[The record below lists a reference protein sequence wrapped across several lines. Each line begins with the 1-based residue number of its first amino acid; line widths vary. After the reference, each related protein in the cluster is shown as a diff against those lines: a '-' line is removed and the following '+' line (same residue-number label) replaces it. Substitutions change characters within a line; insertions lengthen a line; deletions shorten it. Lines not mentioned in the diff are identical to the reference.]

1 MGQSYRIRTELG
13 INKSINVQLDQQF
26 EFLEILSL
34 TLQQEDIY
42 TKSCAQYGVV
52 VGRVTAN
59 NGFGIPNAR
68 VSVFIPI
75 LPVDESNPIITS
87 VYPYKS
93 PNDRNEDGYRYN
105 LLPYEKSYSTHAATG
120 TLPSR
125 LDSLTGSTAVEIY
138 DKYYKYS
145 VKTNESGDY
154 MIMGVPQGNHTLV
167 MDVDL
172 SDIGEFSLTPQDLIR
187 MGLASESQVA
197 GNRFRTSTDL
207 NSLPQ
212 IVNLTKDIQVS
223 PLWGDPEL
231 CDIAINRVDFDL
243 RDDANIDIQPTSV
256 FMGSIYS
263 TSDSYR
269 IRPNAKPADDMG
281 NLCSLVAGPGQILA
295 IRQTI
300 YQDDEGNP
308 VLEQYQLE
316 QSGNIIDG
324 NGVWLTELPMNL
336 DYFVTNEFGEK
347 ILSNDPTVGIPTKSK
362 YRFKIKWSQSSNLS
376 EQVRRPY
383 YLVPNV
389 KEYGWTNTNSVSDFS
404 KQESSYYFGLAWS
417 GYTNGFN
424 LGTQKQ
430 DRLDEIINCEDTF
443 YEFKYN
449 KVYTVAGLIDEFKN
463 GGRGNFIGIK
473 EIDSQVCESTINK
486 FPVNDGFKNFDLLY
500 FIFAIILQII
510 QIIGIPL
517 LTIFHFLAFLW
528 NNFAVLILSF
538 LIGLMVKAAV
548 QQSLLVVAAIAGS
561 AAFGATVAMIVPHG
575 LLAILY
581 TVSAIFLVIN
591 FIDIINYKFG
601 RIKLPMMTYPECQAC
616 ECDPESTTPGGGDID
631 NAPPTGILTQLS
643 NGGLYV
649 ENLEETFYN
658 PDLDN
663 ENIAQLSAVTI
674 SEAISGRFSRKN
686 VSINK
691 STISQSYTF
700 PEPIPGGRQHDGV
713 SGTKLVAAGITLPPG
728 ERVNKYNTRKKYF
741 DNINKISVRFNY
753 PGNGGNLNI
762 SPNGTKHYDNTLT
775 VLAVQALEPGTLLT
789 FVDPLKTKDVNYLW
803 TGTTQIGSKP
813 IKGINGVIKNTPFK
827 DVTYASINQVT
838 SQMVS
843 YRVPPVNSTCF
854 LTLTF
859 EVIEPGTVTYRNCVG
874 VKSVKVIRDTELGP
888 LTISDPNG
896 VDITS
901 LGGSAVIDTGDNDEK
916 IIKGDAC
923 QRYEYPSDLEYYQV
937 LTSITINTKVETVN
951 GKTIYSLPN
960 QGDPTK
966 GFWNDLTAD
975 NAGFFLS
982 NWPIPGFENYG
993 YVGGN
998 DLVQTGGF
1006 IITTSDIYGHYYP
1019 PNKVGYSFPTT
1030 ILDGFNEQ
1038 VVLILQRGVD
1048 PYSPKLPN
1056 SYGIGKILGHPTEEA
1071 VVITG
1076 MTRMNIPIQPL
1087 PSNSSISVQDH
1098 RKVNEIF
1105 SHSYFYTPG
1114 IPNSTTPGL
1123 VFSSYTTSNVGYYG
1137 ALDSRYM
1144 NTTTPRLSITSVL
1157 KQVFFGNGN
1166 KTDTFDQQGP
1176 GLLGFTTIPR
1186 NTSTNYGV
1194 YSISVGGPIGMTGV
1208 AVKPPS
1214 QNVFGVQT
1222 TTFTNNVNSVSYGG
1236 TTLLNPSTR
1245 YRLDEDLSGA
1255 SYMFRGPFFDFQAE
1269 WRTGF
1274 SDDRYG
1280 YKISDNQP
1288 TSVYF
1293 SPLLLPNFTGGTS
1306 PVNPGLTIN
1315 NPPTQMV
1322 MRTDRLPSSDSF
1334 DVQRRQSDLTFLN
1347 GSVPLLQQN
1356 LSFAVYS
1363 PEGGLSFGAPSFT
1376 TGAQQTTADIG
1387 GQALELTVI
1396 DTMSTCE
1403 NMVGLDQYEGNG
1415 KTFKVKPDAKA
1426 SDSIESGCYVMM
1438 NRPLLDLTKDI
1449 GTFGEWG
1456 YRFRFFY
1463 GLCRG
1468 VLSQS
1473 FTNNWVNGSLYMFPI
1488 QADTKYNILGEPKSE
1503 YVKELVYFDNKTNT
1517 FYYRSSPYLLSTTNP
1532 RFIGSP
1538 NRYVNGDPLIS
1549 PVNKRNLLFP
1559 TTIVDLGYKDD
1570 FYSEISFDPATKGYI
1585 MKSLNP
1591 TTYSD
1596 TSDLVNLFVIT
1607 RITNSGFLGQIL
1619 SGLNGSL
1626 DKLFSR
1632 PQLRIDGDL
1641 AQTMSINS
1649 EYGVIPFSPQF
1660 YNLNPTSPLSDPV
1673 VVLDGPTMGIFFSS
1687 TTFDL
1692 QNKDYLSPGII
1703 NFRPNVNSNAVATYE
1718 YGIKS
1723 QKVPFYQWELK
1734 GSVNTI
1740 FGTEKNDWATSDNDI
1755 FSQNYQSL
1763 SRRNAD
1769 STSNPSYFMGKAAY
1783 GLGDIYKRGYLFS
1796 VDNNGVYSTTV
1807 GNYDGSN
1814 NFLVGAPNH
1823 FYFGTIKGES
1833 ALDKF
1838 KTKYSVDE

>member
-34 TLQQEDIY
+34 TLQQDDVY
-42 TKSCAQYGVV
+42 TKSCAQYGVI

-75 LPVDESNPIITS
+75 TPIDESNPIIS
-87 VYPYKS
+87 SIYPYKS
-93 PNDRNEDGYRYN
+93 PNDKNDDGYRYN
-105 LLPYEKSYSTHAATG
+105 LLPYEQSYSSHAATG

-125 LDSLTGSTAVEIY
+125 LDALTGATAVEIY

-212 IVNLTKDIQVS
+212 IINLTKDVEVS

-231 CDIAINRVDFDL
+231 CNIAINRVDFDL

-269 IRPNAKPADDMG
+269 VRPNARPADDMG

-308 VLEQYQLE
+308 VLEQHQLE

-347 ILSNDPTVGIPTKSK
+347 ILSNDPTVGIPTKAK
-362 YRFKIKWSQSSNLS
+362 YRFKIKWQQSANLS

-389 KEYGWTNTNSVSDFS
+389 KEYGWTNDTVVSDLP
-404 KQESSYYFGLAWS
+404 KQESSYYFGLSWS

-424 LGTQKQ
+424 LGNQKQ
-430 DRLDEIINCEDTF
+430 DRLNEIINCEDTF

-449 KVYTVAGLIDEFKN
+449 KVYTITGLIDEFKN
-463 GGRGNFIGIK
+463 GGRGQFIGIK
-473 EIDSQVCESTINK
+473 EIDSQDCESTINK

-510 QIIGIPL
+510 QFIGIPL
-517 LTIFHFLAFLW
+517 LTIFHFLAFIW
-528 NNFAVLILSF
+528 NNFAVLILAF
-538 LIGLMVKAAV
+538 LIGLMVKSAV
-548 QQSLLVVAAIAGS
+548 QQGILVIAAIAGS
-561 AAFGATVAMIVPHG
+561 AAFGATLGFIVPHG
-575 LLAILY
+575 LLGILY
-581 TVSAIFLVIN
+581 SVSAIFLAIN
-591 FIDIINYKFG
+591 FRNIISYKFG
-601 RIKLPMMTYPECQAC
+601 RIKLPMMTYPDCQS
-616 ECDPESTTPGGGDID
+616 CDCNPETTTPGGGEID
-631 NAPPTGILTQLS
+631 SAPPTGLLTQLS
-643 NGGLYV
+643 NGGLYI
-649 ENLEETFYN
+649 ENLEESFFN
-658 PDLDN
+658 PVLDN
-663 ENIAQLSAVTI
+663 ENNAQLSAVTI
-674 SEAISGRFSRKN
+674 SESISGKFSRKN
-686 VSINK
+686 PTIYK
-691 STISQSYTF
+691 STFSQTYTF
-700 PEPIPGGRQHDGV
+700 ENTEGDRF
-713 SGTKLVAAGITLPPG
+713 GTKLVAAGITLPPG

-741 DNINKISVRFNY
+741 DNVNKISVRFNY
-753 PGNGGNLNI
+753 PSNGGSLTPT
-762 SPNGTKHYDNTLT
+762 SPTGTKHYDNTLT
-775 VLAVQALEPGTLLT
+775 ILAVEALEPGTLLT
-789 FVDPLKTKDVNYLW
+789 FIDPLKTKDVNFLW
-803 TGTTQIGSKP
+803 TGTTQINSKP
-813 IKGINGVIKNTPFK
+813 IKGINGIIKNNSF
-827 DVTYASINQVT
+827 DVTVNFAETQTTFSPN
-838 SQMVS
+838 SPL
-843 YRVPPVNSTCF
+843 YRIPPGNSTCF
-854 LTLTF
+854 LSITF
-859 EVIEPGTVTYRNCVG
+859 EVIEPGTVSYRNCLG
-874 VKSVKVIRDTELGP
+874 VKSVSPFEIGTH
-888 LTISDPNG
+888 TISDPNG
-896 VDITS
+896 IDSTS
-901 LGGSAVIDTGDNDEK
+901 FGGTAVINENNKVNGE
-916 IIKGDAC
+916 AC
-923 QRYEYPSDLEYYQV
+923 QRYSYPSDLEYYQV
-937 LTSITINTKVETVN
+937 LTAITINSKVEAGT
-951 GKTIYSLPN
+951 GKTIYSLPG

-966 GFWNDLTAD
+966 GFWNDLIAD
-975 NAGFFLS
+975 NKGFLLS
-982 NWPIPGFENYG
+982 NIPSDEGLEKFG
-993 YVGGN
+993 YIGG
-998 DLVQTGGF
+998 DDHPPRSRG
-1006 IITTSDIYGHYYP
+1006 DIWQRGIP
-1019 PNKVGYSFPTT
+1019 PEVPNFSFPTS

-1048 PYSPKLPN
+1048 PYSPMLPN
-1056 SYGIGKILGHPTEEA
+1056 SYGIGRILGHTTEEA

-1076 MTRMNIPIQPL
+1076 MTRINTPIQPL
-1087 PSNSSISVQDH
+1087 PSNSPISVQNH
-1098 RKVNEIF
+1098 KNVGEIF
-1105 SHSYFYTPG
+1105 SGSRFYTPG

-1144 NTTTPRLSITSVL
+1144 RTTTPPLRLSINSVL
-1157 KQVFFGNGN
+1157 NQIFYGNGLQN
-1166 KTDTFDQQGP
+1166 SYIQSDSRSWDQRKTF
-1176 GLLGFTTIPR
+1176 
-1186 NTSTNYGV
+1186 NYGV
-1194 YSISVGGPIGMTGV
+1194 YSISVGGPTLMRGV
-1208 AVKPPS
+1208 AVTAPS
-1214 QNVFGVQT
+1214 QNLFGGQS
-1222 TTFTNNVNSVSYGG
+1222 TNRTWVGFNQGVAVNYVGK
-1236 TTLLNPSTR
+1236 TPINPSTR
-1245 YRLDEDLSGA
+1245 YLPSEDLSGA
-1255 SYMFRGPFFDFQAE
+1255 AYMFRGPLNAFMADYNRFGDDF
-1269 WRTGF
+1269 W
-1274 SDDRYG
+1274 G
-1280 YKISDNQP
+1280 YKISDGEPFNL
-1288 TSVYF
+1288 YF
-1293 SPLLLPNFTGGTS
+1293 SPLLLPEFTGTTG
-1306 PVNPGLTIN
+1306 PNAGLTISS
-1315 NPPTQMV
+1315 PTQMV
-1322 MRTDRLPSSDSF
+1322 MRTDRLPSSDGF
-1334 DVQRRQSDLTFLN
+1334 DVQRRASDFTFLN
-1347 GSVPLLQQN
+1347 GSVGLLQQN

-1363 PEGGLSFGAPSFT
+1363 PDGGLSFGAPSFS
-1376 TGAQQTTADIG
+1376 TGAQQVTADIEE
-1387 GQALELTVI
+1387 QALALTVSE
-1396 DTMSTCE
+1396 TMNTCE

-1415 KTFKVKPDAKA
+1415 KTFRVIPGAKS
-1426 SDSIESGCYVMM
+1426 SDSVEDGCYVMM
-1438 NRPLLDLTKDI
+1438 NRPLLDLVKDF

-1488 QADTKYNILGEPKSE
+1488 QADTKFDALGQPESV
-1503 YVKELVYFDNKTNT
+1503 YAKELVYFDNKTNT
-1517 FYYRSSPYLLSTTNP
+1517 FYYRSSPFRISSNP
-1532 RFIGSP
+1532 NTSRFIGSP
-1538 NRYVNGDPLIS
+1538 TNYEDGRPFNN

-1570 FYSEISFDPATKGYI
+1570 FYGEILFDPAAKGYI
-1585 MKSLNP
+1585 MKSLTP

-1607 RITNSGFLGQIL
+1607 RITSSSFLGQIL

-1626 DKLFSR
+1626 NKLFSR
-1632 PQLRIDGDL
+1632 KELRIDGDL
-1641 AQTMSINS
+1641 AQSMSINS
-1649 EYGVIPFSPQF
+1649 EYGVIPFSPQ
-1660 YNLNPTSPLSDPV
+1660 YYSPESGSV
-1673 VVLDGPTMGIFFSS
+1673 FVLDGPTMGVFFSS

-1703 NFRPNVNSNAVATYE
+1703 NFRPNPSANAIATYE

-1723 QKVPFYQWELK
+1723 QKVPFYQWGLK
-1734 GSVNTI
+1734 GGNSI
-1740 FGTEKNDWATSDNDI
+1740 FGTESNDWVTDKPSIVNNSLEYQGI
-1755 FSQNYQSL
+1755 FSENYQSL
-1763 SRRNAD
+1763 SRRNPD
-1769 STSNPSYFMGKAAY
+1769 SRSNPSYFMSSNARGR
-1783 GLGDIYKRGYLFS
+1783 DIYQRGYIFS
-1796 VDNNGVYSTTV
+1796 INSDGSYSTTV
-1807 GNYDGSN
+1807 GNLNGGN
-1814 NFLVGAPNH
+1814 AFLVGAPNH
-1823 FYFGTIKGES
+1823 FYFGAIKGES

>member
-281 NLCSLVAGPGQILA
+281 NLCSLVAGPGQILT

-308 VLEQYQLE
+308 VLEQHQLE

-347 ILSNDPTVGIPTKSK
+347 ILSNDPTVGIPTKAK
-362 YRFKIKWSQSSNLS
+362 YRFKIKWSQSPNLS

-389 KEYGWTNTNSVSDFS
+389 KEYGWTGTGAIGRPLQ
-404 KQESSYYFGLAWS
+404 QESSYYFGLAWS
-417 GYTNGFN
+417 GYTNGFSK
-424 LGTQKQ
+424 TTTPSKPISDYT
-430 DRLDEIINCEDTF
+430 DRLNEIINCEDTF
-443 YEFKYN
+443 YEFNFN

-473 EIDSQVCESTINK
+473 EIDSQDCESTINK
-486 FPVNDGFKNFDLLY
+486 FPVNEGFRNFDLLY

-517 LTIFHFLAFLW
+517 LTVFHFLAFLW
-528 NNFAVLILSF
+528 NNFAVLILAF
-538 LIGLMVKAAV
+538 LIGLMYKSSANQFGLGLAAI
-548 QQSLLVVAAIAGS
+548 VAAKGS
-561 AAFGATVAMIVPHG
+561 FGATL
-575 LLAILY
+575 LLAAKHTLFGTLY
-581 TVSAIFLVIN
+581 GTLATFLLIN
-591 FIDIINYKFG
+591 FREIISYQFR
-601 RIKLPMMTYPECQAC
+601 RIKLPMMTYPDCQAC
-616 ECDPESTTPGGGDID
+616 ICDPESTQPGGGETDSV
-631 NAPPTGILTQLS
+631 PPSGLLTQLS
-643 NGGLYV
+643 SSSLYF
-649 ENLEETFYN
+649 ENLETIYFN
-658 PDLDN
+658 PTEDN
-663 ENIAQLSAVTI
+663 ETSSQLSAITI
-674 SEAISGRFSRKN
+674 SEAISGKFNTKN
-686 VSINK
+686 PTIYK
-691 STISQSYTF
+691 STFSEQYTF
-700 PEPIPGGRQHDGV
+700 EGSEGNRFGN
-713 SGTKLVAAGITLPPG
+713 KLVGVGITLPPG

-741 DNINKISVRFNY
+741 DNVNKISVRFNY
-753 PGNGGNLNI
+753 PSNGGANLNVG
-762 SPNGTKHYDNTLT
+762 NKKHSDNTLT
-775 VLAVQALEPGTLLT
+775 VLSSLPIEPGTLLT
-789 FVDPLKTKDVNYLW
+789 FIDPLKTKDVNFLW
-803 TGTTQIGSKP
+803 TGTTQSSRP
-813 IKGINGVIKNTPFK
+813 IKGVNGIIKNDSFDVIVNFAETQTTFK
-827 DVTYASINQVT
+827 LNPPSYSI
-838 SQMVS
+838 
-843 YRVPPVNSTCF
+843 PPRDSTCF

-859 EVIEPGTVTYRNCVG
+859 EVTERGTVSYQSCIGLKT
-874 VKSVKVIRDTELGP
+874 VKVFEIGVH
-888 LTISDPNG
+888 TISDPNG
-896 VDITS
+896 IDITS
-901 LGGSAVIDTGDNDEK
+901 LGGTAVIDTGENNDK
-916 IIKGDAC
+916 IIKGFAC
-923 QRYEYPSDLEYYQV
+923 QRYIYPSDLEYYQV
-937 LTSITINTKVETVN
+937 LTAITINTKVDPGT
-951 GKTIYSLPN
+951 GKIIYSLPG

-966 GFWNDLTAD
+966 GFWNDLIAD
-975 NAGFFLS
+975 NKGFLLS
-982 NWPIPGFENYG
+982 NIPSDEGLEKFG
-993 YVGGN
+993 YIGGDDHPPRSRGDIWQRGIPPEVPN
-998 DLVQTGGF
+998 F
-1006 IITTSDIYGHYYP
+1006 SYPTS
-1019 PNKVGYSFPTT
+1019 V
-1030 ILDGFNEQ
+1030 LDGFEEQ

-1056 SYGIGKILGHPTEEA
+1056 SYGIGKILGHPNEND
-1071 VVITG
+1071 VIITG
-1076 MTRMNIPIQPL
+1076 MTRMNTPIQPL
-1087 PSNSSISVQDH
+1087 PSNSTISVQNH
-1098 RKVNEIF
+1098 KNVGEIF
-1105 SHSYFYTPG
+1105 SGSHFYTPG

-1144 NTTTPRLSITSVL
+1144 RTTTPPLRLSIKSVL
-1157 KQVFFGNGN
+1157 NQIFYGNGLQN
-1166 KTDTFDQQGP
+1166 SYIQSDSRFWDQRKTF
-1176 GLLGFTTIPR
+1176 
-1186 NTSTNYGV
+1186 NYGV
-1194 YSISVGGPIGMTGV
+1194 YSISVGGPTLMRGV
-1208 AVKPPS
+1208 AVTAPS
-1214 QNVFGVQT
+1214 QNLFGGQS
-1222 TTFTNNVNSVSYGG
+1222 TNRTWVGFNQGVAVNYVGK
-1236 TTLLNPSTR
+1236 TPINPSTR
-1245 YRLDEDLSGA
+1245 YLPSEDLSGA
-1255 SYMFRGPFFDFQAE
+1255 AYMFRGPLNAFMADYNTF
-1269 WRTGF
+1269 G
-1274 SDDRYG
+1274 DDYWG
-1280 YKISDNQP
+1280 YKISDGEPFNL
-1288 TSVYF
+1288 YF
-1293 SPLLLPNFTGGTS
+1293 SPLLLPEFTGTTG
-1306 PVNPGLTIN
+1306 PNAGLAISS
-1315 NPPTQMV
+1315 PTQMV
-1322 MRTDRLPSSDSF
+1322 MRTDRLPSSDNF
-1334 DVQRRQSDLTFLN
+1334 DVQRKENDFTFIN
-1347 GSVPLLQQN
+1347 GSVGLLQQN
-1356 LSFAVYS
+1356 LSFAVYTT
-1363 PEGGLSFGAPSFT
+1363 EDGLSFGGPSFS
-1376 TGAQQTTADIG
+1376 TGAQQVTVDIS
-1387 GQALELTVI
+1387 GQTLAPTVI
-1396 DTMSTCE
+1396 ETMNTCE
-1403 NMVGLDQYEGNG
+1403 NMVGLTQYEGNG
-1415 KTFKVKPDAKA
+1415 RTFKVKPDAKS
-1426 SDSIESGCYVMM
+1426 SDSIENGCYVMM
-1438 NRPLLDLTKDI
+1438 NKPLFDLNKDLA
-1449 GTFGEWG
+1449 TFGEWG

-1468 VLSQS
+1468 VLAQS

-1488 QADTKYNILGEPKSE
+1488 QADTKYDPLGRPDSV
-1503 YVKELVYFDNKTNT
+1503 YASELVYFDVKTNT
-1517 FYYRSSPYLLSTTNP
+1517 FYYRSSPYLLSSGK
-1532 RFIGSP
+1532 FIGSP
-1538 NRYVNGDPLIS
+1538 PPNNTSVNR
-1549 PVNKRNLLFP
+1549 RNLLFP
-1559 TTIVDLGYKDD
+1559 TTIVNLGYKDD
-1570 FYSEISFDPATKGYI
+1570 FYGEISFDPSTKGYI
-1585 MKSLNP
+1585 MRSLNP

-1596 TSDLVNLFVIT
+1596 TSDLVNLFVIS
-1607 RITNSGFLGQIL
+1607 RITASSFLGQIL
-1619 SGLNGSL
+1619 SGLNNSL
-1626 DKLFSR
+1626 NILFGR
-1632 PQLRIDGDL
+1632 RELRIDGDL
-1641 AQTMSINS
+1641 AQAMSINS
-1649 EYGVIPFSPQF
+1649 EFGVIPFSPQF

-1673 VVLDGPTMGIFFSS
+1673 VVLGDSKNPTMGIFFSS

-1807 GNYDGSN
+1807 DNYDGSN